1 MSNAGAE
8 GPMNLQAA
16 AAGSVASLLTVSLL
30 NSTPM
35 PAGLDGEEKRLLAQ
49 FIETD
54 IHHRVSAQAICKTAS
69 ASAEASAPLATTSP
83 TLISTVC
90 VVIRASPF
98 LQSSFH
104 LLPLVRNHLLY
115 RQHLQQTGHPS
126 LGQDQRLLLLP
137 QLHLLQVEGFQY
149 LQEESLF

>member
-1 MSNAGAE
+1 MELDWLGFNRFSMAQQTLSRFTCWSWGEMQGAQAMINAGVE

-69 ASAEASAPLATTSP
+69 ASAEASDE
-83 TLISTVC
+83 V
-90 VVIRASPF
+90 PF
-98 LQSSFH
+98 KSWVSSIGRHDSFS
-104 LLPLVRNHLLY
+104 
-115 RQHLQQTGHPS
+115 G
-126 LGQDQRLLLLP
+126 
-137 QLHLLQVEGFQY
+137 
-149 LQEESLF
+149 

>member
-1 MSNAGAE
+1 MQGAQAMSNAGAE

-69 ASAEASAPLATTSP
+69 ASAEASDE
-83 TLISTVC
+83 V
-90 VVIRASPF
+90 PF
-98 LQSSFH
+98 KSWVSSIGRHDFFS
-104 LLPLVRNHLLY
+104 
-115 RQHLQQTGHPS
+115 G
-126 LGQDQRLLLLP
+126 
-137 QLHLLQVEGFQY
+137 
-149 LQEESLF
+149 